1 MVEWQGVVKNV
12 HYLGMDDNVKR
23 VLGKW
28 WRKWVKTDEGRA
40 RSGAALGSK
49 KKGREGWADSDDE
62 DEEVDAADESES
74 GQDRGDMMEMDGH
87 PSLRHTQST
96 RDVDDGGVSGL
107 LRAL

>member
-1 MVEWQGVVKNV
+1 VVKNV

-40 RSGAALGSK
+40 RSMGSK
-49 KKGREGWADSDDE
+49 MKGKEGWANSDDE
-62 DEEVDAADESES
+62 DDDAEGDEELDESETGHARDDS
-74 GQDRGDMMEMDGH
+74 MEGQHG
-87 PSLRHTQST
+87 LRHTQST